1 MMPPL
6 IVARTSTPGAVE
18 LAKRRAVELSIT
30 LRLYR
35 AWDRR
40 QNDRFR
46 RIVARDCIPDLSDC
60 AELPRTGTR
69 PRRGDSV
76 TSSLDGVAPV
86 AEGCRRT
93 AEGSERPPVIKGPG
107 RVTIRGGEAPW
118 SPAFFPARSTR
129 PPQ

>member
-60 AELPRTGTR
+60 AELPRTGAR
-69 PRRGDSV
+69 PRRGGFG
-76 TSSLDGVAPV
+76 TSFLDRAAP
-86 AEGCRRT
+86 AAAGFRRT
-93 AEGSERPPVIKGPG
+93 GGSSAPPPWIKGPG
-107 RVTIRGGEAPW
+107 R
-118 SPAFFPARSTR
+118 
-129 PPQ
+129 